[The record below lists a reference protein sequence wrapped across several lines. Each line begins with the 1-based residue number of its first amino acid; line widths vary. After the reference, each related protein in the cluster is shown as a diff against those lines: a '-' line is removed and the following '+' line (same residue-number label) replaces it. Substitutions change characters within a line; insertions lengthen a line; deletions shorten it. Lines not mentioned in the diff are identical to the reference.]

1 MTRLQFAAVLAALL
15 AGGASASA
23 QSYPSRPVTLIAP
36 FPAGGPLDTIARI
49 VAEPMR
55 ETLGQ
60 PIVVENVPG
69 AGGNIGVGRLARA
82 EPDGLTIGIGQ
93 WSTHVVNPVTYALP
107 YNVQTDFEPIAL
119 LTITPQLIIGRKDF
133 PAKDIKDLVAW
144 LQANPD
150 KATAAT
156 VGAAG
161 GAQVSSIYFQNR
173 IGTTLRF
180 VPYRGGGP
188 AVQDMA
194 AGQVDL
200 MLDQAANAL
209 GPVRSGTVKAY
220 AVMSKTRWQA
230 LPDVPS
236 IDESGTPG
244 LYVAYWHAMWA
255 PKGTPKPIVDRLN
268 AAVMRA
274 LADPAVSKRLSD
286 VGHDVFPREQQSP
299 GALAAYHKAEIEKWW
314 PIVRA
319 SGLKAQ

>member
-1 MTRLQFAAVLAALL
+1 VTRLQFAAVLAALL

-82 EPDGLTIGIGQ
+82 EPDGLAIGIGQ

-119 LTITPQLIIGRKDF
+119 LTITPQLIIARKDF

-144 LQANPD
+144 LKANPD

-255 PKGTPKPIVDRLN
+255 PKGTPRPIVERLN
-268 AAVMRA
+268 AAAMRA

>member
-1 MTRLQFAAVLAALL
+1 VTRLQFAAVLAALL

-255 PKGTPKPIVDRLN
+255 PKGTPKPIVDKLN